1 MFFDSLAHAMG
12 QAGGAGGQG
21 NPLVAFMPLIILF
34 VIFYFLLIRPQQKKA
49 KEHKAMLGNLKKGDK
64 VITGG
69 GLYGRITAI
78 NDDVISLDL
87 GNNLQVKI
95 NRGFI
100 SSLTDKKVGSE
111 GKKEKKDQD

>member
-1 MFFDSLAHAMG
+1 MFFESVAHAMG
-12 QAGGAGGQG
+12 QPGGGAGQG

-78 NDDVISLDL
+78 SDDVISLDL
-87 GNNLQVKI
+87 GSNLQVKV
-95 NRGFI
+95 NRGYI
-100 SSLTDKKVGSE
+100 SALTDKKVVTE
-111 GKKEKKDQD
+111 GKKEKKTQD